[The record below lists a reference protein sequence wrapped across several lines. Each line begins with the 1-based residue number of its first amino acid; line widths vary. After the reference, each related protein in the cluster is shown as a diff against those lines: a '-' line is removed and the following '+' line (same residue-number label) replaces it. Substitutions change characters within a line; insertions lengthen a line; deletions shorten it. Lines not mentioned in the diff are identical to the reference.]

1 MDCSNCPQAVFH
13 QYSIRRWQPQHQ
25 LNSLRSPFRL
35 HKSDPLKCNWI
46 RPLRTSITRTKGTAD
61 TPDTP
66 VARPIV
72 PLAHTFSFTLLV
84 RMIFRSS
91 WTTTASSD
99 YIGAPRIT
107 TGAAARELAPSR
119 PVSKFTGSTTYSES
133 FPAHEATAP
142 YVQPQSEAY
151 ASGMP
156 FEGTTTT
163 EADFQGLPRITTGG
177 AAQEVR
183 HTQRACLQ
191 FRLRSRTPLSSLSS
205 LLCASSSHR
214 RDQR

>member
-1 MDCSNCPQAVFH
+1 MAASAPA
-13 QYSIRRWQPQHQ
+13 Q
-25 LNSLRSPFRL
+25 LLAFPFSPAQKRPAEVQLDSTVAYFNNSHERYGGHTGHSFG
-35 HKSDPLKCNWI
+35 SAD
-46 RPLRTSITRTKGTAD
+46 RTFSSHI
-61 TPDTP
+61 
-66 VARPIV
+66 
-72 PLAHTFSFTLLV
+72 SFTLLV

-156 FEGTTTT
+156 FEGTTTM

-191 FRLRSRTPLSSLSS
+191 FRLCSRTPLSSLSS

>member
-1 MDCSNCPQAVFH
+1 
-13 QYSIRRWQPQHQ
+13 
-25 LNSLRSPFRL
+25 
-35 HKSDPLKCNWI
+35 
-46 RPLRTSITRTKGTAD
+46 LRTSITHTKGTAD
-61 TPDTP
+61 T
-66 VARPIV
+66 ARSFGSV
-72 PLAHTFSFTLLV
+72 DRTFSSHISFTLLV

-133 FPAHEATAP
+133 FPAHEATAR

-156 FEGTTTT
+156 FEGTTTM

-177 AAQEVR
+177 AAREVR

-191 FRLRSRTPLSSLSS
+191 FRLRSRTPLSSLSFPPLS
-205 LLCASSSHR
+205 FVQAARTAATKGAVRGRVGVQHCVYKQVARAPKIVADGRAAR
-214 RDQR
+214 RECV

>member
-1 MDCSNCPQAVFH
+1 M
-13 QYSIRRWQPQHQ
+13 
-25 LNSLRSPFRL
+25 
-35 HKSDPLKCNWI
+35 
-46 RPLRTSITRTKGTAD
+46 RTSITHTKGTAD
-61 TPDTP
+61 T
-66 VARPIV
+66 ARSFGSV
-72 PLAHTFSFTLLV
+72 DRTFSSRISFTLLV

-133 FPAHEATAP
+133 FPAHEATAR

-156 FEGTTTT
+156 FEGTTTM

-177 AAQEVR
+177 AAREVR

-191 FRLRSRTPLSSLSS
+191 FRLRSRTPLSSLSFPP
-205 LLCASSSHR
+205 LCKQLAPPRPKVQFEGASEYSTAFTNRSPER
-214 RDQR
+214 RK